1 MSKKGFGKFVLGAGI
16 GASLGLLFAPKKGKD
31 LRKALSLKC
40 SEMIDYVKTL
50 DKDDVK
56 DYTTRKVEELKKE
69 IKDLDKEKVLKVA
82 KKKGK
87 DILNKCDELV
97 NYAVNKSQPTLEKVA
112 NELRDR
118 AIDVLEE
125 TIKKLEKTK

>member
-31 LRKALSLKC
+31 LRKDLSLKC